1 MSMYQGVYVGVGWL
15 VDEATR
21 NKMLNHIVNTER
33 RNEVADC
40 FHRYNINGKWFFGEM
55 VCEIEA
61 GDAKNI
67 ETLAALPGLTDDGT
81 FGFKYGMILY
91 DCGFTIDEIN
101 EEWGTAQI
109 YFVHWVDC

>member
-1 MSMYQGVYVGVGWL
+1 
-15 VDEATR
+15 
-21 NKMLNHIVNTER
+21 
-33 RNEVADC
+33 
-40 FHRYNINGKWFFGEM
+40 M

-91 DCGFTIDEIN
+91 DCGFTVDEIN

-109 YFVHWVDC
+109 YFVHWVDY

>member
-1 MSMYQGVYVGVGWL
+1 MSMCQGVYVGVGWL
-15 VDEATR
+15 VDETTR
-21 NKMLNHIVNTER
+21 NKMLNYIVNTER

-91 DCGFTIDEIN
+91 DCGFTVDEIN
-101 EEWGTAQI
+101 EEWGTAQV
-109 YFVHWVDC
+109 YFVHWMDC